1 MVHMTIIH
9 KKRPLSG
16 GHFITKH
23 VKIIE
28 GYLLL
33 LF

>member
-1 MVHMTIIH
+1 MVHTTIIH

-28 GYLLL
+28 GHLLL

>member
-1 MVHMTIIH
+1 MVHTTILH
-9 KKRPLSG
+9 KKRLLSG
-16 GHFITKH
+16 GYFITKH

>member
-1 MVHMTIIH
+1 MVHTTILH

-28 GYLLL
+28 GHLLL